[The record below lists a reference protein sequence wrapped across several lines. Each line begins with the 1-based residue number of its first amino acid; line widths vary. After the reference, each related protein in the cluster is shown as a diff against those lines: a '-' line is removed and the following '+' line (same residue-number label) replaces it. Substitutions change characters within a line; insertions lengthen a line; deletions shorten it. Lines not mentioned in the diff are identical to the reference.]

1 MNATKP
7 ALTAADL
14 FVLLDRE
21 FLRRRRRECASC
33 VIQLPYPIDGP
44 DRNSGGWDIDMPGR
58 CSAGCVEVFEELVT
72 EFQGLYDL
80 RRGEENPRT

>member
-33 VIQLPYPIDGP
+33 VVQLPYRVELAGNPPG
-44 DRNSGGWDIDMPGR
+44 SWDIDTPER
-58 CSAGCVEVFEELVT
+58 CAQGCAEVFEEVVA
-72 EFQGLYDL
+72 EFQGLYEL
-80 RRGEENPRT
+80 KGEGG